1 MPVDPD
7 LVSRTVTGL
16 LQRHGGKAVAL
27 AAEEAESASRAG
39 DLPALDLALMVLT
52 EVERHQAAAFS
63 L

>member
-1 MPVDPD
+1 MPVDAD
-7 LVSRTVTGL
+7 IVSRRATGL
-16 LQRHGGKAVAL
+16 LQRHGRKAVAM

-52 EVERHQAAAFS
+52 EVERHQAATFN